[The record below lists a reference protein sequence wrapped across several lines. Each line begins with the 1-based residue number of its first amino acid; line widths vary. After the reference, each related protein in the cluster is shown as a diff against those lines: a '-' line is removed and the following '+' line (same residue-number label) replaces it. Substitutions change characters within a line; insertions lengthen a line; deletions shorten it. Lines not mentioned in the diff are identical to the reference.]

1 MTGCG
6 SEYAPDE
13 ISVSPKGTFVK
24 KGSDSEINGTFVLE
38 KVTGESLTVEIDDG
52 LPDGDVEMSD
62 EKGNTILRSSFKPN
76 DKQNNSGSGFQFIN
90 AMLAEAAGN
99 ASTNDYL
106 RLFERF
112 AEYDGDYL
120 EVDHNKQRVEGNY
133 ESGEKIGRWKKYCE
147 NKQLASDQTFK
158 KFSDGD
164 KSIIQKIGDDLAFTC
179 NGDVILQA
187 KRDKKGRLQGKYI
200 ENHYSAYS
208 LFSKESDEQTP
219 LKPKHV
225 YQYKDGEFDGLQK
238 KYSRDGIIAEESNYT
253 NGVLD
258 GVQKKY
264 DREGKI
270 SLENNYKNS
279 VKDGTE
285 KVYSANQNYTT
296 KEVTRWLSEVKNY
309 SNGALNGKYQ
319 KFDSKQR
326 ELELGAYTNDN
337 PIGQWVI
344 SSYKHNKKTIHDYDA
359 SNFTLEKQ
367 KAFKEACRLSSRS
380 TTNLNWSKDRDAPTT
395 DCQYYIENG
404 LVDINKK
411 ILIGSY
417 TNNVNA
423 DTFKRSTAWTYPVI
437 VAKPNI
443 YNLMKQAGVKT
454 EVADSEGR
462 TRLHYCIAQFRQQS
476 KKRPRCDLKQ
486 LEEYAKD
493 SNLNSISNIG
503 TVFHQ
508 LASKYGYMSKWQ
520 RDPLIALEKEAMN
533 LLIARGAKL
542 NQVNHAGK
550 TPFMAALEN
559 GNYDFAEN
567 AINAGASVKG
577 TDINGKS
584 VLGHFFTKGNR
595 LKGAKLKDNVVRIL
609 AKAIALGLD
618 TQAPV
623 LNGKTIKELSEEN
636 NTLFHIQTIKD
647 ATAMSSNF
655 EAELKQRP
663 VIDDSEVVS
672 QTQEPQVPS
681 STTSTESQTNAS
693 EEPQKSTLNDINS
706 AVDDSQP
713 SQQLSEDTKPVVN
726 DTTSTENSSA
736 AQLLQEQANFLV
748 TQANEHIANFR
759 LKTPKSNSALGT
771 LEQLK
776 KIDPNN
782 ENISLIQEK
791 IGKKYLS
798 LASGKIKNG
807 QKASAQSNLN
817 SAKEF
822 ISDDSLIT
830 QYQTKINNI
839 TSTPINNSSTTST
852 SNITSSS
859 NSSSNTAAL
868 ACDPVIKLA
877 GIPLI
882 GGQSLTAQQSLPLSA
897 DSALRKALSAVQKT
911 YQNVRQSG
919 KKITYEQSTST
930 KPITFTLTVSKSGN
944 YSQINVEAKT
954 PAGIVIKKSGYKQ
967 GFCELLANF

>member
-1 MTGCG
+1 MKITSFIAISALTLALTGCG

-62 EKGNTILRSSFKPN
+62 EKGKTILRSSFKPN

-219 LKPKHV
+219 LKPKYV

-296 KEVTRWLSEVKNY
+296 KEITRWLSEVKNY

-326 ELELGAYTNDN
+326 ELELGAYANDK

-344 SSYKHNKKTIHDYDA
+344 SSYKYNTKTLHDYDA

-367 KAFKEACRLSSRS
+367 KAFKEACRLPSRS

-411 ILIGSY
+411 ILIGSF
-417 TNNVNA
+417 TN
-423 DTFKRSTAWTYPVI
+423 TFERSTTWTYPAI

-454 EVADSEGR
+454 DVTDSEGQ
-462 TRLHYCIAQFRQQS
+462 TRLHYCITQFRQQS

-486 LEEYAKD
+486 LEEYAKGT
-493 SNLNSISNIG
+493 NLNSVSNIG

-508 LASKYGYMSKWQ
+508 LASKYGYMPKWQ
-520 RDPLIALEKEAMN
+520 RDPLIALEKEAMDI
-533 LLIARGAKL
+533 LIAHGGKL

-577 TDINGKS
+577 ADINGKS

-595 LKGAKLKDNVVRIL
+595 LKNAKLKDNVVRIL

-681 STTSTESQTNAS
+681 STTSTENQTNAS

-706 AVDDSQP
+706 AVDDSQS

-736 AQLLQEQANFLV
+736 AQLLQEQAN
-748 TQANEHIANFR
+748 
-759 LKTPKSNSALGT
+759 SLGT

-798 LASGKIKNG
+798 LASGKINNG

-822 ISDDSLIT
+822 INDDSLIA

-852 SNITSSS
+852 SNTTSSS

-944 YSQINVEAKT
+944 YSQINVKAKT

-967 GFCELLANF
+967 GFCETVQLICKGLPVCLT